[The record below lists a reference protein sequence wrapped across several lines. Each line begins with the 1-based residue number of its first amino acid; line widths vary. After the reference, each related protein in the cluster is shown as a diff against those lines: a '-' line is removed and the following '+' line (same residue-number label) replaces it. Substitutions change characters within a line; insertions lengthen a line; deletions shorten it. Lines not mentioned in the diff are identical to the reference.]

1 MPNVLLWQIRKQQ
14 INKFL
19 INQSVGEKN
28 KPVLFL
34 LANKKRN
41 KTKKKEYFWM
51 NINRRNYHHLMLN
64 QSFHIEED
72 LVCLYKVMHDD
83 VMLTLMLLM
92 YYPSSI
98 NKKKQLTYI
107 FIKFSQS
114 RKYSR

>member
-41 KTKKKEYFWM
+41 KTKKK
-51 NINRRNYHHLMLN
+51 
-64 QSFHIEED
+64 
-72 LVCLYKVMHDD
+72 
-83 VMLTLMLLM
+83 
-92 YYPSSI
+92 SI
-98 NKKKQLTYI
+98 
-107 FIKFSQS
+107 FG
-114 RKYSR
+114 